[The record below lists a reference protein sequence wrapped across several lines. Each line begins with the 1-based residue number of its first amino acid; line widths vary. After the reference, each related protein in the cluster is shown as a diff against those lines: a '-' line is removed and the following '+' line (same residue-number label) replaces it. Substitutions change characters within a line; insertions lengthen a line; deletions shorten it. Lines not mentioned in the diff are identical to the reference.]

1 MARVSWDSKE
11 SKKMGEVR
19 RDIVAVKRYDMWLNI
34 A

>member
-11 SKKMGEVR
+11 SKKMDGVR